1 MLGFFRKLRLRR
13 RLEREMRDEIAF
25 HLEARTADLV
35 RSGVPPREANRR
47 ARIEFGGA
55 EQYKERLRDTR
66 RLAWI
71 EDFIRDLAYSCRNIR
86 RAPLFALSAAGA
98 IALGIGVNTALFS
111 VVYGILFRPLPV
123 RDPGNIRIVYMSV
136 RGESSRSMHG
146 SSYFVSFP
154 EFAHL
159 RAHATTAELSAISE
173 AGLSAP
179 FAANGLH
186 AQLVSDNL
194 LSLMGARPAAGRFF
208 TRLEA
213 DAPGSAPVAVLA
225 YEAWQRYFNGADVV
239 GRVVTLNRT
248 PFTIIGVA
256 NPGFFGPLIL
266 KPDVWLPITMQRITR
281 AGESLVDDPNAGFI
295 EIFAR
300 KKPGVSDSTM
310 LAEMQVLGQ
319 QAVAAHAPAMRSAV
333 LLAPGAM
340 FNYPE
345 VMRNSVPVLA
355 ILFTVVS
362 LVLLVACA
370 NVANM
375 LVARGFSRARE
386 IAVRLSIGAAKSR
399 LIRQL
404 LTEHLLLGLLGG
416 AAGLALSQ
424 IAVRAVRSAIPT
436 IGEDQLNFG
445 LDWRIVFWTLL
456 VALGAGALFGL
467 PSAFGITRGDLTQSL
482 RGDALGTGGR
492 RRRHRL
498 QNILVATQVTVS
510 AFLLIDAGLLVRAA
524 RNAMTL
530 DPGMAVDH
538 VLIVKPNLRDL
549 QFTAAQAERYFHELR
564 DRAAALPGV
573 TAAAW
578 TGFEPINS
586 SCGGQAGPV
595 LPDGSAAPMVQISCP
610 QVGAGFIQVMR
621 LRLLE
626 GRAFQP
632 TDDRPNSKVAIVD
645 ESFARRFLPGN
656 PVGRRIRMG
665 SKAEDDREVIGVAA
679 STRPLLFLE
688 HDYPQVYTPLA
699 GMRFLEG
706 RLVVAYSG
714 PPGAVS
720 RALQNLAPQL
730 DKEVSLYIKPIEEN
744 VTTALSFVRLAA
756 GALAT
761 LGGLALF
768 LACTGVYGVVAFTV
782 GRRRREIG
790 IRLALGAQAASV
802 MRLFLWQ
809 SLRPVL
815 FGAAI
820 GTALAAAASS
830 LLRAILYGISPLDP
844 IGFAGALVLLAAI
857 AVGAALVPASAAL
870 RVDPAATL
878 RHD

>member
-1 MLGFFRKLRLRR
+1 MVGFFRKLRLRR

-35 RSGVPPREANRR
+35 RSGVPPATAQRR
-47 ARIEFGGA
+47 ARLEFGGA

-66 RLAWI
+66 RLGWI
-71 EDFIRDLAYSCRNIR
+71 EDFIRDLTYACRNIR

-111 VVYGILFRPLPV
+111 IVYGVLFRPLPV
-123 RDPGNIRIVYMSV
+123 RDAGAIRIVYMRV
-136 RGESSRSMHG
+136 RGEGSRSMHG

-159 RAHATTAELSAISE
+159 RAHSTTAELSGISE

-179 FAANGLH
+179 FAPAGLH

-194 LSLMGARPAAGRFF
+194 LSLMGAHPAAGRFF
-208 TRLEA
+208 TRQEA
-213 DAPGSAPVAVLA
+213 AAPGSAPVAVLA
-225 YEAWQRYFNGADVV
+225 YDTWQRYFNGADVV

-248 PFTIIGVA
+248 PFTIVGVA
-256 NPGFFGPLIL
+256 NPGFYGPLIL
-266 KPDVWLPITMQRITR
+266 KADLWLPITMQALTR

-300 KKPGVSDSTM
+300 KKPGVSDSTV
-310 LAEMQVLGQ
+310 LAELQVLGQ
-319 QAVAAHAPAMRSAV
+319 QAVASHAPSERAAV
-333 LLAPGAM
+333 SLAPGAM

-345 VMRNSVPVLA
+345 VMSHSVPVLA

-424 IAVRAVRSAIPT
+424 IAVRVLRSAIPT
-436 IGEDQLNFG
+436 VGEDQLNFG

-482 RGDALGTGGR
+482 RGEALGTGGR
-492 RRRHRL
+492 RRRYRL
-498 QNILVATQVTVS
+498 QNVLVATQVTVS
-510 AFLLIDAGLLVRAA
+510 AFLLIEAGLLVRAA
-524 RNAMTL
+524 GNAITL
-530 DPGMAVDH
+530 DPGMAIDH
-538 VLIVKPNLRDL
+538 VLIVRPNLRDL
-549 QFTAAQAERYFHELR
+549 QFTTAQAERYFRDLR

-578 TGFEPINS
+578 TGFEPINT

-595 LPDGSAAPMVQISCP
+595 QSDGTASPMVQISCHE
-610 QVGAGFIQVMR
+610 VGAGFLQVMR
-621 LRLLE
+621 LRLLQ

-632 TDDRPNSKVAIVD
+632 TDDRPEPKVAIVD
-645 ESFARRFLPGN
+645 ESFARSFLPGN
-656 PVGRRIRMG
+656 PLGRRIRVG
-665 SKAEDDREVIGVAA
+665 STAEDDREVIGVVA
-679 STRPLLFLE
+679 STRPLLFLQ
-688 HDYPQVYTPLA
+688 HDYPQVYTPVA
-699 GMRFLEG
+699 GVRFLEG
-706 RLVVAYSG
+706 RLLVAYAG
-714 PPGAVS
+714 PAGPVS
-720 RALQNLAPQL
+720 RALQSLGPQL

-744 VTTALSFVRLAA
+744 VTAALSFVRLAA
-756 GALAT
+756 AAVAT

-790 IRLALGAQAASV
+790 IRLALGAQASSV
-802 MRLFLWQ
+802 MRLLVWQ
-809 SLRPVL
+809 SVRPVL
-815 FGAAI
+815 LGAAI
-820 GTALAAAASS
+820 GTALAAAVSS
-830 LLRAILYGISPLDP
+830 LLRAMLYGISPLDP
-844 IGFAGALVLLAAI
+844 IGFASALVLLAAV
-857 AVGAALVPASAAL
+857 AVAAALMPASAAL